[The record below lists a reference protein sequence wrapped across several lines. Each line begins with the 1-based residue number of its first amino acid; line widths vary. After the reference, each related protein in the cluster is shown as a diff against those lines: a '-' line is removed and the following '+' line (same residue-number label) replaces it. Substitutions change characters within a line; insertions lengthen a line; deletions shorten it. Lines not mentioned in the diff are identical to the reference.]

1 MRLELTRVG
10 LLAEHANHYT
20 TRGALIY
27 PENVLHV
34 KQLHDHL
41 QYEGKYCYTTKSL
54 VNFLVQKDFSFSMHH
69 SFEPIADCIVVQ

>member
-41 QYEGKYCYTTKSL
+41 QYEGKYCYTAKSL
-54 VNFLVQKDFSFSMHH
+54 VNLFIYLCNDYGSFFFSLSH
-69 SFEPIADCIVVQ
+69 Q